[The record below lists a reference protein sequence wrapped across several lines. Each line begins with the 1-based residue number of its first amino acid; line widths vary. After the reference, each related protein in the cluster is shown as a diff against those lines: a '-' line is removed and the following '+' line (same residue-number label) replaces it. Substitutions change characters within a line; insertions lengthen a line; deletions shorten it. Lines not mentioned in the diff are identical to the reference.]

1 MTTNG
6 DGRIA
11 LSASVF
17 SLPRAAR
24 SSFVQWDHTPTFTL
38 GGDISEVDR
47 TGFDRL
53 LKAEPNRLLRN
64 ARRPADR
71 RDGVVSGYPTQRL
84 QGPPA
89 TYRDETKTRLKS
101 QPQIWDI
108 GAGGEQSSP
117 AALTALD
124 AYRVERVSFQCQ
136 RAGDKPRLH
145 RRLTSAADGSGHT
158 RLE

>member
-1 MTTNG
+1 MLRLWAIFSRSRREYG
-6 DGRIA
+6 LRSAPFGRYCCTRP
-11 LSASVF
+11 LVF
-17 SLPRAAR
+17 SLVGRCHQEA
-24 SSFVQWDHTPTFTL
+24 
-38 GGDISEVDR
+38 I
-47 TGFDRL
+47 
-53 LKAEPNRLLRN
+53 KAGSVVHFITAVYTRRR
-64 ARRPADR
+64 ARRGRLGLP
-71 RDGVVSGYPTQRL
+71 PQRL
-84 QGPPA
+84 PGHPA
-89 TYRDETKTRLKS
+89 LYRDETKTRLKS